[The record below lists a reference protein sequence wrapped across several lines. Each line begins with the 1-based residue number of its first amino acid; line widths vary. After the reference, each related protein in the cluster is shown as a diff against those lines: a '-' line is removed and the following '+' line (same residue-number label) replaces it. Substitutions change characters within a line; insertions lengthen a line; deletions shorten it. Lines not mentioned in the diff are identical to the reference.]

1 MKSEGQVYLYKEYSF
16 LNIACNLRWLN
27 IPKIGTKNGQKDF
40 IKFWLKL
47 CAWNILFDENIHTF
61 ILTMFYLT
69 SFFIPKTTKLRV
81 KIQIFIYYEEYNCS
95 CRSRMI
101 SLARLNHTQNVLT
114 TFSCSTRP
122 VLQIILTRAWITL
135 IASFH
140 SFLQHALTQPEMK
153 DLSRDYY

>member
-1 MKSEGQVYLYKEYSF
+1 MKSEGQVYLYKEYSV

-69 SFFIPKTTKLRV
+69 SFSSQKLQNSESKYKFSFIMESTIALVFTRSFSQQITSTHAWMTLKTCW
-81 KIQIFIYYEEYNCS
+81 QH
-95 CRSRMI
+95 
-101 SLARLNHTQNVLT
+101 SLV
-114 TFSCSTRP
+114 
-122 VLQIILTRAWITL
+122 
-135 IASFH
+135 
-140 SFLQHALTQPEMK
+140 ALSPFYK
-153 DLSRDYY
+153 

>member
-1 MKSEGQVYLYKEYSF
+1 MKSEGQVFLYKEYSV

-47 CAWNILFDENIHTF
+47 CACNILFDENIHTF

-81 KIQIFIYYEEYNCS
+81 KIQIFIYYGEYNCS
-95 CRSRMI
+95 CQNDFTRSF
-101 SLARLNHTQNVLT
+101 SQLT
-114 TFSCSTRP
+114 LESHSKR
-122 VLQIILTRAWITL
+122 VDNILL
-135 IASFH
+135 
-140 SFLQHALTQPEMK
+140 
-153 DLSRDYY
+153 

>member
-1 MKSEGQVYLYKEYSF
+1 MKSEGQVFLYKEYSV

-81 KIQIFIYYEEYNCS
+81 KIQIFIYYGEYNCS
-95 CRSRMI
+95 CQNDFTRSFLQQI
-101 SLARLNHTQNVLT
+101 T
-114 TFSCSTRP
+114 STH
-122 VLQIILTRAWITL
+122 AWITL
-135 IASFH
+135 KTCWQH
-140 SFLQHALTQPEMK
+140 SLVALGPFYK
-153 DLSRDYY
+153 